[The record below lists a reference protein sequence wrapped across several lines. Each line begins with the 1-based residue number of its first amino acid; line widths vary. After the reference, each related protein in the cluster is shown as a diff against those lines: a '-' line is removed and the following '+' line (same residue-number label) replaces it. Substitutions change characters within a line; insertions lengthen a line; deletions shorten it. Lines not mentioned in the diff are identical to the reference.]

1 MASSLLWQS
10 IFVKINF
17 SRGAGGG
24 LSHFVEIPEWWG
36 GGGGDESLVPYK
48 YEKSREVGGELSE
61 IPPVVGYG
69 YFLEPHIA

>member
-1 MASSLLWQS
+1 MGVCLTLWKFRS
-10 IFVKINF
+10 
-17 SRGAGGG
+17 GG
-24 LSHFVEIPEWWG
+24 VG

-48 YEKSREVGGELSE
+48 YEKSREVGGGGELSE